1 MSEVITIRV
10 SKEIK
15 TIMEKS
21 KTNWSED
28 IRNYIVGRAKS
39 IRLHQMLA
47 KIKKNSDRIKVKGDS
62 TMLITED
69 RYSV

>member
-10 SKEIK
+10 SKEIRAMMK
-15 TIMEKS
+15 DS
-21 KTNWSED
+21 RTNWSED

-47 KIKKNSDRIKVKGDS
+47 KIKRNSDRIKVKGDS
-62 TMLITED
+62 TSLIAED
-69 RYSV
+69 RYGT